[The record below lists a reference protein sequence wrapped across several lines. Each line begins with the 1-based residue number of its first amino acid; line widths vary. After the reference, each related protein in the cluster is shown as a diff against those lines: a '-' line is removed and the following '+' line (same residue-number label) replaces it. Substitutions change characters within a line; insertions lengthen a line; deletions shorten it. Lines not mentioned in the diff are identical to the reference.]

1 MGTAEAPWVAIAH
14 EMAQDSGRT
23 LHHGRP
29 GLPAAA
35 KMAWANRL
43 QLAAG
48 ETAQL
53 TAARW
58 LAAQREPDLREVASV
73 LLGGVAPDPD
83 AEALLWALASDEDWE
98 VREWAVAP
106 LAGWCRT
113 AQDTGQER
121 LARWMA
127 GGARPRRA
135 ALLAIRE
142 LVADGSLDAGAGLQL
157 VETALDDNDPYV
169 VENLGSYVLGDGF
182 LRHAPAATLAWLR
195 DLNPS
200 ELTAAWP
207 RHLARLIK
215 SKAAQPWRRDLE
227 PVVRQALP
235 AAPPRTATALTRW
248 LDAI

>member
-1 MGTAEAPWVAIAH
+1 MAMAQ
-14 EMAQDSGRT
+14 EMAEESRHT

-29 GLPAAA
+29 GLPTAA
-35 KMAWANRL
+35 KVAWAKRL

-48 ETAQL
+48 EAAQL
-53 TAARW
+53 GAARW
-58 LAAQREPDLREVASV
+58 LAVQSVPDLREAACV
-73 LLGGVAPDPD
+73 LLAGVAPDPD
-83 AEALLWALASDEDWE
+83 GEALLWALASDDDWE

-106 LAGWCRT
+106 LASWCRS
-113 AQDTGQER
+113 AQDTDQER
-121 LARWMA
+121 LRRWLA

-182 LRHAPAATLAWLR
+182 LRRAPAVTLAWLQG
-195 DLNPS
+195 LNPR

-207 RHLARLIK
+207 RHLARLIQ
-215 SKAAQPWRRDLE
+215 SKAARPWRRDLE
-227 PVVRQALP
+227 PVVRQALT
-235 AAPPRTATALTRW
+235 AAPPRTAAALTRW
-248 LDAI
+248 LDAT